1 MLIKLSPI
9 LRLLLLALTVA
20 WGSLHTAAGQT
31 VDDGQVAANVPSAA
45 TAYHILHQTDTT
57 LKVKLERVSLGSRGV
72 RYYVYEYPSVAP
84 DGESVT
90 ISGVILAPLDIVSGD
105 VPCDG
110 VIMFNHHTLG
120 NPSQAPSQGDLE
132 MPSAMLANPLKPNYI
147 IVMSDYIGYGS
158 SIDRPA
164 AYLCGDTNARN
175 CLDGLLAA
183 RRLLSDQQIAQG
195 KYLFNIGYS
204 QGATESMYAAKLCD
218 MEPKYQG
225 IVFDKTFA
233 GGGLLDTRKAL
244 EEYVSRDEC
253 DAINDVAMFLI
264 SINEWHH
271 MGIKYSDL
279 FKEPIASYI
288 EKAIKTKN
296 KGDLGI
302 YGLDSLHQ
310 LLQPAYMNPSSAPAK
325 ALSAKLDEIAI
336 TNGWKPNLDRQ
347 YFIEHSRHDNYVP
360 VQCAR
365 TMITWMRQQGFKP
378 SIVPGKSSLQT
389 NMLVFKLNHQQ
400 SAIVWTVQTMAAI
413 QFWPVLYYEGEQNR
427 FYREVVHDL
436 NLMKLIKYL
445 ESWGIDLR
453 KIIRQ
458 SNSRTFVKDINDAI
472 TDGTLEPE
480 GSMRQLSAM
489 RRASFFEILGQIT
502 GVLGKLGLT
511 LTDFYEM
518 LEDSGITLV
527 DIADVVAYLTS
538 SPDASRSLA
547 ASSSL
552 PTEADGTEPTLYLP
566 RLYEQTLVDWLR
578 TAGINVDDMIWAW

>member
-1 MLIKLSPI
+1 MFVSLPPI
-9 LRLLLLALTVA
+9 LQKSLLALLA
-20 WGSLHTAAGQT
+20 GWGALLTAGAQSVGG
-31 VDDGQVAANVPSAA
+31 VPSAANVPSA
-45 TAYHILHQTDTT
+45 TNTYHILHQTDTA
-57 LKVKLERVSLGSRGV
+57 LKVKLEGVSLGSRSV
-72 RYYVYEYPSVAP
+72 RHYVYEYPSVDP
-84 DGESVT
+84 DGQPVT
-90 ISGVILAPLDIVSGD
+90 ISGVILAPTDIVSGD

-110 VIMFNHHTLG
+110 IILFNHHTLG
-120 NPSQAPSQGDLE
+120 NPSQAPSHGELE
-132 MPSAMLANPLKPNYI
+132 MPSVMLANPLKPNYI

-175 CLDGLLAA
+175 ILDGLLAA
-183 RRLLSDQQIAQG
+183 RQLFSDHHIAQG
-195 KYLFNIGYS
+195 KYLFNMGYS

-225 IVFDKTFA
+225 IVIDKTFV
-233 GGGLLDTRKAL
+233 GGGLLDTKGAL
-244 EEYVSRDEC
+244 AEYVRRDEC

-264 SINEWHH
+264 ANNEWRH

-279 FKEPIASYI
+279 FKEPVASNV
-288 EKAIKTKN
+288 EKAIRTKN

-325 ALSAKLDEIAI
+325 ALDAKLGEIAI
-336 TNGWKPNLDRQ
+336 TNGWKPNLNRQ

-365 TMITWMRQQGFKP
+365 PMISWMKQQGFKP
-378 SIVPGKSSLQT
+378 SIVPGESSLQT

-400 SAIVWTVQTMAAI
+400 SAIVWAVQTMAAI

-427 FYREVVHDL
+427 FYREVVHVL

-453 KIIRQ
+453 KIVRQ
-458 SNSRTFVKDINDAI
+458 GNSRAFVRDVNEAI
-472 TDGTLEPE
+472 AKGTLEAG
-480 GSMRQLSAM
+480 GSVRQLSGM
-489 RRASFFEILGQIT
+489 RRASFFDILGQIT
-502 GVLGKLGLT
+502 GVLKKLGLT

-518 LEDSGITLV
+518 LEDSGIKLLDIV
-527 DIADVVAYLTS
+527 DVIVYLTN

-547 ASSSL
+547 ETSTL
-552 PTEADGTEPTLYLP
+552 PTELVSPEAMLFLP
-566 RLYEQTLVDWLR
+566 RLYEQTLVDWLHA
-578 TAGINVDDMIWAW
+578 AGVNVEYVQ